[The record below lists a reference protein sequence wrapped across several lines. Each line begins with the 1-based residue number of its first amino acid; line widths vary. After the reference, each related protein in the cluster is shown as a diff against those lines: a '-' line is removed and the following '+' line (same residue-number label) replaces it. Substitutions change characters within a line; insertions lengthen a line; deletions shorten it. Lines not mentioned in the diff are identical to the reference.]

1 MEVAL
6 RPAPSGTIAHGTAV
20 EASGASCEGSELQ
33 YSLEDITE
41 TDRRRFN
48 TTQVLGHGAYAW
60 VEEVQDLVKGD
71 TVAMKVIPTLKR
83 KREQTRKRVQEEVE
97 ILRKISGHCHIV
109 RLRHAFAEKRG
120 FCILVEPVAECDLA
134 AFYEHC
140 AAEKFPGKMIREIRM
155 WFSCL
160 AHGLEY
166 IHSHRIRHK
175 DIKPQ
180 NILVKDGNVLFA
192 DFGLAKDFASSD
204 GLSST
209 TEGYTQKTPMYAAPE
224 VHQQGERRYSAD
236 IFSLG
241 CVFAE
246 LACLLSGEPVSAFY
260 DFRVKPKPYGA
271 ETHSFHETLDL
282 VDNWLEKSTLRIY
295 HVIMD
300 MLEEEASQ
308 RPTAAELQVLI
319 SQNFPDML
327 PCDHA
332 QRESK
337 RATTRPVRPG
347 HYQVDPKRRS
357 IIPWLPAES
366 EPVTCVVAVDDQHSA
381 AQFTVVESIKSS
393 KVEYNNFN
401 RKELFE
407 QHLQRTKP
415 LLIAE
420 SPSKP
425 SIQTNKKVLSTP
437 PKMTTSKVIVL
448 LGAAGAGKSALV
460 RSFTTGRFYQDYDP
474 TIQDTACK
482 PVTTRSLTTLLRMVD
497 TAGQDEYA
505 ELRETSALD
514 ADGFVMVYSIEDRG
528 SFERVSGLVEDVQR
542 VWAWAQQKGRKD
554 EGRLPRFLTVVGAK
568 ADLKGERCVRVEEGE
583 KLAKSVGCRFLETSA
598 KENWNVDVLF
608 RDAVER
614 LVEGS
619 G

>member
-1 MEVAL
+1 MPTTGDLDNHDEDPIDVFEH
-6 RPAPSGTIAHGTAV
+6 TY
-20 EASGASCEGSELQ
+20 GSIELQ
-33 YSLEDITE
+33 YSLEDLTE

-71 TVAMKVIPTLKR
+71 TVAMKVIPALKR

-246 LACLLSGEPVSAFY
+246 LACLLNGGPVSAFY
-260 DFRVKPKPYGA
+260 DFRIKSKSYGS
-271 ETHSFHETLDL
+271 ETHAFHETLDL
-282 VDNWLEKSTLRIY
+282 VDLWLEKSTLRIY

-308 RPTAAELQVLI
+308 RPTALELQG
-319 SQNFPDML
+319 
-327 PCDHA
+327 
-332 QRESK
+332 
-337 RATTRPVRPG
+337 ATTRPIRPG

-357 IIPWLPAES
+357 IVPSLVAEPEIAS
-366 EPVTCVVAVDDQHSA
+366 CAVAIGEQCQATQPTSIVDSSKA
-381 AQFTVVESIKSS
+381 FKVESTSS
-393 KVEYNNFN
+393 N
-401 RKELFE
+401 RKEIFE
-407 QHLQRTKP
+407 QHLRKIKP
-415 LLIAE
+415 PQIAE
-420 SPSKP
+420 PFSKP
-425 SIQTNKKVLSTP
+425 AIHVKKKALLTP

-460 RSFTTGRFYQDYDP
+460 RSFTSGRFYHDYDP

-482 PVTTRSLTTLLRMVD
+482 PVTTRSLTTLLRIVD

-514 ADGFVMVYSIEDRG
+514 ADGFVIVYSIEDRG
-528 SFERVSGLVEDVQR
+528 SFDRVLGFIEDVQR
-542 VWAWAQQKGRKD
+542 VWAWAQQQGRKE
-554 EGRLPRFLTVVGAK
+554 EGQHPRFLTIVGAK

-583 KLAKSVGCRFLETSA
+583 KLAKSVGCQFLETSA

-614 LVEGS
+614 LVEGN